1 MLCDISTISIAMLFH
16 VRSRSLCRQE
26 MSLLIGCV
34 TTQIQQFANWRRVG
48 QLFVNCSP
56 SLVTVQKSLRKL
68 TSPSLLL
75 ISKVA
80 NGTEKNY
87 GGKNSQKF
95 ASHLPRAFSCTWMP
109 ETGHE
114 TERAFIY
121 RPPLYNGYFFWQ
133 TVHACTLV
141 STSLQW
147 PLSSVPKVAVVKRF
161 NCRWRWSGEVVRH
174 CFFLKYSGKSYK
186 REVYSWRGAT
196 ERTQRK
202 ERDRR
207 RVDS

>member
-75 ISKVA
+75 ISKVV
-80 NGTEKNY
+80 NGTEK
-87 GGKNSQKF
+87 KLWREKRPEIRL
-95 ASHLPRAFSCTWMP
+95 ASTSCFLLYLNAWNGPWNWKSVHLQATSLQR
-109 ETGHE
+109 
-114 TERAFIY
+114 
-121 RPPLYNGYFFWQ
+121 LFFWQ

-174 CFFLKYSGKSYK
+174 CFS
-186 REVYSWRGAT
+186 
-196 ERTQRK
+196 
-202 ERDRR
+202 
-207 RVDS
+207 

>member
-75 ISKVA
+75 ISKVT
-80 NGTEKNY
+80 NGTEK
-87 GGKNSQKF
+87 KLWREKQPEIRL
-95 ASHLPRAFSCTWMP
+95 ASTSCFLLYLNAWNGPWNWKSVHLQA
-109 ETGHE
+109 
-114 TERAFIY
+114 
-121 RPPLYNGYFFWQ
+121 
-133 TVHACTLV
+133 
-141 STSLQW
+141 TSLQRLFFLTDS
-147 PLSSVPKVAVVKRF
+147 PCLHSCFNLSTMATFFRPVYRKTELYVTKVAVVERF
-161 NCRWRWSGEVVRH
+161 NCIMLTFH
-174 CFFLKYSGKSYK
+174 N
-186 REVYSWRGAT
+186 
-196 ERTQRK
+196 
-202 ERDRR
+202 
-207 RVDS
+207 